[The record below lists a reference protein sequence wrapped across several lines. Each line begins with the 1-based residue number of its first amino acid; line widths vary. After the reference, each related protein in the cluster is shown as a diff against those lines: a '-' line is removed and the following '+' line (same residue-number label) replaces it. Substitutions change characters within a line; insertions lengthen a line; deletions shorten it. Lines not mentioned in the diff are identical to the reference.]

1 MLNLLDFIPI
11 PGTKRI
17 KYLEENAKTANVQ
30 FSGED
35 EKKIRS
41 MLDRVGGAKGA
52 RYPAAVLA
60 DCFGDSVELDS
71 A

>member
-1 MLNLLDFIPI
+1 MLLDFIPI
-11 PGTKRI
+11 PGTKRL
-17 KYLEENAKTANVQ
+17 KYLEENAKAANVQ
-30 FSGED
+30 FCDED
-35 EKKIRS
+35 ESKIRG

-52 RYPAAVLA
+52 RYPAATLA